1 MSALKLIRNIIRTAR
16 TEMTAVMA
24 RTTLDRCTMT
34 RAIRSTAVILQA
46 LNSGGQVVARGRRR
60 GNPDTRAEILDASRR
75 EFAAVGYERA
85 TVRGIAAG
93 AGVDPSL
100 VIHYFG
106 SKEQL
111 FAESLDFPANPAAV
125 MRGVLAASDGAFGAQ
140 LITTVLTVWDD
151 QRTTSPLIA
160 VFRSA
165 TGEGVVHDLVRE
177 FFQESVLDVLEE
189 EIGAPDARLRAGLI
203 ASQLMGLLVGRYLL
217 ELDALAAASPP
228 ALAAVI
234 GPVIDHYAHA
244 DLSTPPAPP
253 ATMQ

>member
-1 MSALKLIRNIIRTAR
+1 M
-16 TEMTAVMA
+16 
-24 RTTLDRCTMT
+24 
-34 RAIRSTAVILQA
+34 
-46 LNSGGQVVARGRRR
+46 ARGRRR
-60 GNPDTRAEILDASRR
+60 GNPDTRAEILDAARR
-75 EFAAVGYERA
+75 EFAGAGYGRA
-85 TVRGIAAG
+85 TIRGIAG
-93 AGVDPSL
+93 TAGVDPSL

-111 FAESLDFPANPAAV
+111 FAESLDFPVNPAAV
-125 MRGVLAASDGAFGAQ
+125 MRGVLSTSEGAFGVR
-140 LITTVLTVWDD
+140 LITAVLTVWDD

-165 TGEGVVHDLVRE
+165 TDEGAIHDLVRE

-217 ELDALAAASPP
+217 ELDAIVEASPP
-228 ALAAVI
+228 DLASAI

-244 DLSTPPAPP
+244 DLTAPP
-253 ATMQ
+253 TLPARMQ